1 MEQPVINGVIFKEL
15 IKRGYSLNGH
25 TRIWNIADSKLWY
38 LKPEQAKAY
47 LGLENSENF
56 RAESSNDEFKLLN
69 KNYKIMLSEIGN
81 KPFNLVDIGC
91 GDGQKA
97 AFLIEKFGIDKK
109 IRYCPIDISGYMV
122 KKAIETVSKLK
133 TNDDEILESK
143 WNISD
148 FENLEN
154 ITPLLVNNIYKSN
167 LFIMLGH
174 TLGNF
179 EIHDLLYQIRNS
191 MREDDVFAA
200 VTGVKSQK
208 WEKWINYAHSGH
220 IKTNSFFKFIPLQLG
235 LTEDEIEFIP
245 RLKNGRVEYTYA
257 IKQDKKISFQGTEI
271 EFTKGDQ
278 IIVAIAYKH
287 NKDDLQTILH
297 MYFKSVTMKY
307 SEDKSS
313 VLLICKK

>member
-1 MEQPVINGVIFKEL
+1 MKKYPKINGLIFKEL
-15 IKRGYSLNGH
+15 IKRGYSLDGY
-25 TRIWNIADSKLWY
+25 TRVWNIADSKLWY

-47 LGLENSENF
+47 LELENSKNF
-56 RAESSNDEFKLLN
+56 KDEASGDEFKLLS
-69 KNYKIMLSEIGN
+69 KHYKIMLSEIGEN

-97 AFLIEKFGIDKK
+97 AFLIERFGSEKK
-109 IRYCPIDISGYMV
+109 IRYCPIDISSYMV
-122 KKAIETVSKLK
+122 KTAIDTVSKVEV
-133 TNDDEILESK
+133 DGIVDSE

-154 ITPLLVNNIYKSN
+154 ITPLLINDTYKCS
-167 LFIMLGH
+167 LFVMLGH

-191 MREDDVFAA
+191 MKEDDVFAA
-200 VTGVKSQK
+200 VTGIKSTK
-208 WEKWINYAHSGH
+208 WERWVDSASSGQVNS
-220 IKTNSFFKFIPLQLG
+220 NSFFKYIPLQLG
-235 LTEDEIEFIP
+235 LSENEINFIP
-245 RLKNGRVEYTYA
+245 RLKNGRIEYTYA
-257 IKQDKKISFQGTEI
+257 INCDKTIKFQDKEI
-271 EFTKGDQ
+271 RFNKGDQ

-297 MYFKSVTMKY
+297 MYFKSVIMKL
-307 SEDKSS
+307 SEDKST